1 MTFLAPE
8 FVGKY
13 SYLYIGMYVFIVK
26 KKKDRK
32 ALYQYLLCLLM
43 MSQIIGSF
51 F

>member
-26 KKKDRK
+26 KKKTAK
-32 ALYQYLLCLLM
+32 LYTNTYCAY
-43 MSQIIGSF
+43 
-51 F
+51 